1 MSTATRSKRTAVRID
16 DLLIAAE
23 HNRARRR
30 DAYKTA
36 KAEERR
42 IRRMKA
48 AASRRAHC
56 ATIRRTARPAL
67 RTSLT
72 VCGTVAFIVGVILL
86 LLGKPGA
93 IELLSAAGA
102 AWGLAA
108 AIPKSTT

>member
-1 MSTATRSKRTAVRID
+1 PATRSKRTAARID
-16 DLLIAAE
+16 GLLIAAE

-42 IRRMKA
+42 IRRMKTA
-48 AASRRAHC
+48 VRRRTC
-56 ATIRRTARPAL
+56 LATLRRTARPVL

-72 VCGTVAFIVGVILL
+72 VCGTVAFVVGVILL
-86 LLGKPGA
+86 LLGKPGG

-108 AIPKSTT
+108 AIPKSAS